1 METRDAV
8 RMGTAQGRWVLLA
21 TILGSG
27 MAMLD
32 GTVVNVALRVI
43 GSDLGA
49 DLADLQWVVNAYML
63 TLASLILVAGSL
75 GDLLGRRRVFL
86 AGVAWF
92 AVASVLCG
100 LAQEPVL
107 LIVARALQGVGGAL
121 LTPGSLAILQA
132 SFHRDDRARAIGAWS
147 GLGGVAAAI
156 GPFLGGWLV
165 QEASWRYVFLINVPV
180 AAAVVAVTLRHV
192 PESCD
197 RTVAGQHVDVRG
209 ASLGALGLGGV
220 TYALIE
226 AGEGAGVLVV
236 ALALAGVA
244 ALVAFVAHQRRAPH
258 PMVPPSLF
266 ASRTFTVSNL
276 LTLVV
281 YAALGA
287 MFFFVVLQ
295 LQVTMGFTP
304 LQAGISLLPVTILML
319 GFSARSG
326 ALAARIGPR
335 PQMAA
340 GPIVCAVGVLLLV
353 GVDADSSYL
362 TGVLPGVSVFA
373 VGLTLLVAPLTATV
387 LAAAPDRFAGVAS
400 GVSNAVARTGGLLAV
415 AALPAVVGLSGAD
428 YDDPDAFGGGYRA
441 AMVVSAVLLV
451 LGGLMALVG
460 LRRTGADT
468 LVEAEEAPGAQAEPE
483 GRVFELP
490 HCPPASVGH
499 HKQRAHSSRRT
510 HDSGA

>member
-1 METRDAV
+1 
-8 RMGTAQGRWVLLA
+8 MGSAQGRWVLLA

-27 MAMLD
+27 MALLD

-49 DLADLQWVVNAYML
+49 DVADLQWVVNAYML
-63 TLASLILVAGSL
+63 TLASLILLAGSL

-86 AGVAWF
+86 VGIIWF

-107 LIVARALQGVGGAL
+107 LIVARALQGIGGAL

-147 GLGGVAAAI
+147 GLGGVAAAL

-165 QEASWRYVFLINVPV
+165 QEASWRYVFLINVPIAV
-180 AAAVVAVTLRHV
+180 AVVAVTLRHV

-197 RTVAGQHVDVRG
+197 ATIAGQHIDTRG
-209 ASLGALGLGGV
+209 AALGALGLAGL

-226 AGEGAGVLVV
+226 AGEDPGVRTLGIGLGGVV
-236 ALALAGVA
+236 ASA
-244 ALVAFVAHQRRAPH
+244 AFVRHQRRDPH

-276 LTLVV
+276 LTLGV

-287 MFFFVVLQ
+287 MFFFLVLQ
-295 LQVTMGFTP
+295 LQVTLGYTP
-304 LQAGISLLPVTILML
+304 LEAGISLLPVTVLML
-319 GFSARSG
+319 ALSARSG
-326 ALAARIGPR
+326 ALATRIGPR
-335 PQMAA
+335 PQMSA
-340 GPIVCAVGVLLLV
+340 GPIICAVGVLLLL
-353 GVDADSSYL
+353 GVDAGDSYL
-362 TGVLPGVSVFA
+362 TGVLPGVTAFA
-373 VGLTLLVAPLTATV
+373 LGLTALVAPLTATV
-387 LAAAPDRFAGVAS
+387 LAAAPDRYAGVAS

-415 AALPAVVGLSGAD
+415 AALPAAVGLSGVDYAD
-428 YDDPDAFGGGYRA
+428 PVAFGAGYRA
-441 AMVVSAVLLV
+441 AMGVSAGLLV

-460 LRRTGADT
+460 LRRTGTETLTDTGVDPGTGVGTAADGGSDSGG
-468 LVEAEEAPGAQAEPE
+468 EHS
-483 GRVFELP
+483 FELP
-490 HCPPASVGH
+490 HCPPATRT
-499 HKQRAHSSRRT
+499 RARSRPR
-510 HDSGA
+510 A

>member
-1 METRDAV
+1 
-8 RMGTAQGRWVLLA
+8 MGTAQGRWVLLA

-86 AGVAWF
+86 VGVTWF
-92 AVASVLCG
+92 AAASVLCG
-100 LAQEPVL
+100 LAQNPIL

-147 GLGGVAAAI
+147 GLGGVAAAL

-165 QEASWRYVFLINVPV
+165 QEASWRYVFLLNVPV
-180 AAAVVAVTLRHV
+180 AVAVVVVTLRHV
-192 PESCD
+192 PENCD
-197 RTVAGQHVDVRG
+197 RTVAGRHVDVLG
-209 ASLGALGLGGV
+209 ASLGALGLAGV
-220 TYALIE
+220 TYALTE
-226 AGEGAGVLVV
+226 AGEGGGGLVIPLLVAGLA
-236 ALALAGVA
+236 ALA
-244 ALVAFVAHQRRAPH
+244 AFVVHQRGAAH

-266 ASRTFTVSNL
+266 GSRTFTVSNM

-287 MFFFVVLQ
+287 MFFFLVLQ
-295 LQVTMGFTP
+295 LQVAMGFSP
-304 LQAGISLLPVTILML
+304 LQAGISLLPVTIVML

-335 PQMAA
+335 PQMSA

-373 VGLTLLVAPLTATV
+373 LGLTLLVAPLTATV
-387 LAAAPDRFAGVAS
+387 LAAAPDRLAGVAS

-428 YDDPDAFGGGYRA
+428 YDDPVAFGAGYRA
-441 AMVVSAVLLV
+441 AMVVSAVLLA
-451 LGGLMALVG
+451 LGGLMALIG
-460 LRRTGADT
+460 LRRTGVQLLADT
-468 LVEAEEAPGAQAEPE
+468 EPDTKPGAAPDEQ
-483 GRVFELP
+483 VFELP
-490 HCPPASVGH
+490 HCPPASST
-499 HKQRAHSSRRT
+499 RANQSSRRT
-510 HDSGA
+510 QRSGA